1 MKIISIVGTRPQF
14 LKIIALQKKLS
25 DDFDHIVINTGQHFD
40 HNMADLLFLSLNA
53 KLPKYNLNINS
64 FSHGKMVGLMMIQI
78 EQIILDEHPQKIL
91 VYGDC
96 DSTLAG
102 ALVASKLNIH
112 LIHIEAGLRSFNKNM
127 PEEVN
132 RIVVDHISTTLLCPN
147 EYAIKNLNNENIYD
161 NIHLVENLQLS
172 LLNQC
177 INIDNSSLLFNNG
190 LTYDNFG
197 LLTLHRNYNTTEK
210 MLNLIFNQIDKIKY
224 TILFPIHP
232 KTRHVIKQYNILIP
246 KNILVIDPVN
256 YIEMCTLLNNCSYVI
271 TDSGGLQVEA
281 MYLNKK
287 CFTVRSETEW
297 LDTLDYNNY
306 LVTDI
311 NMLSNIVKTFILKKI
326 YTPLDVNTNWSNI
339 LKC

>member
-1 MKIISIVGTRPQF
+1 
-14 LKIIALQKKLS
+14 
-25 DDFDHIVINTGQHFD
+25 VINTGQHFD
-40 HNMADLLFLSLNA
+40 HNMSDSLFLSLDA
-53 KLPKYNLNINS
+53 KMPKYNLNINS
-64 FSHGKMVGLMMIQI
+64 CSHGKMVGLMMIEI
-78 EQIILDEHPQKIL
+78 EQIILVEQPQKIL

-102 ALVASKLNIH
+102 ALVASKLNVH
-112 LIHIEAGLRSFNKNM
+112 LVHIEAGLRSFNKKM
-127 PEEVN
+127 PEELN

-147 EYAIKNLNNENIYD
+147 EYAKINLNNENIRD
-161 NIHLVENLQLS
+161 NIHLVENLQLC
-172 LLNQC
+172 LLSQC
-177 INIDNSSLLFNNG
+177 INIGNDSILFNNN
-190 LTYDNFG
+190 LIANKFV
-197 LLTLHRNYNTTEK
+197 LLTLHRNYNTTEE
-210 MLNLIFNQIDKIKY
+210 MLNMLFDQINNIEH

-232 KTRHVIKQYNILIP
+232 KTRNIIKQYNIIIP

-256 YIEMCTLLNNCSYVI
+256 YIDMCTLLNNCSYVI

-297 LDTLDYNNY
+297 LDTLDYNNC

-311 NMLSNIVKTFILKKI
+311 NMLSNIVKTFDIKKR
-326 YTPLDVNTNWSNI
+326 YYALDIGTDWSNI